1 MGRRQER
8 RKRKQRL
15 RRKRSLFGLCVL
27 AVLCAG
33 YLLACTMVDK
43 NTIVDRVQV
52 NGAEVGGLTAEQAA
66 ERIRKDFEE
75 GYADAV
81 LTVSANGEEYQ
92 VEM

>member
-43 NTIVDRVQV
+43 NTIVDRVAGQWRR
-52 NGAEVGGLTAEQAA
+52 GRRADGRAGRGTDP
-66 ERIRKDFEE
+66 ERF
-75 GYADAV
+75 
-81 LTVSANGEEYQ
+81 
-92 VEM
+92 